1 MYSCKE
7 PQNYVKLVLKKTMN
21 CKENANK
28 SKWSELV
35 MIILNYNIPR
45 PVSSWFWQGYLY
57 PHLPDLSHVVRLI
70 VDCSLGT
77 CVLTYKLIKR
87 GKSVN

>member
-1 MYSCKE
+1 MEGLIFGILRYPPTCS
-7 PQNYVKLVLKKTMN
+7 LMVLTG
-21 CKENANK
+21 
-28 SKWSELV
+28 V
-35 MIILNYNIPR
+35 
-45 PVSSWFWQGYLY
+45 YLY